1 MAAAVT
7 TMPRSSLAP
16 FPELEGLAA
25 RPFSAPPPLDGDD
38 EALGELQRR
47 QIEDLLK
54 GASSLRLDA
63 EGLDRTSSSDYWAR
77 ARRAGDAIQDPLRR
91 LTGGR

>member
-1 MAAAVT
+1 MAAAV

-63 EGLDRTSSSDYWAR
+63 EGLDRASSSDYWAR
-77 ARRAGDAIQDPLRR
+77 ARRAGRR
-91 LTGGR
+91 HSTTRFDD